1 LRNGLF
7 IYVVVLC
14 SLALVAN
21 TQADTGQKLGDVSDG
36 SRAVSVHRIALYNE
50 LGYSKEDKIFPDDD
64 LLLPFSMRQTCSAC
78 HSYDIIS
85 KGWHFNADDPNV
97 APGRPG
103 QPWLFIDL
111 RTATQIPLSYRP
123 WPGTFTP
130 QQLGLTH
137 FKFIRHFGRHIPGG
151 SAGEL
156 DSDELDE
163 ILRQD
168 VSGKLE
174 INCMSCHD
182 ADPAHDQAEFAI
194 QIAHQNFRWA
204 AAATCSFASVS
215 GSARD
220 MSDTYDPFMPE
231 PPQDPKKIPPTIT
244 YCKNTFDDE
253 NKVFFDI
260 VRKVPAERCYF
271 CHSNVDVDNHGSEKW
286 LSDEDVHLAA
296 GLSCV
301 DCHRNGLDHNIIR
314 GYENEAFISTNP
326 LAAASSCEGCHT
338 TGRLGAPIPRHP
350 GIPLVHFDKLACT
363 ACHSG
368 PWPQQ
373 KTRRT
378 KTSRAHALGTLAARK
393 LPDALPH
400 IVYPVFA
407 KQQNDKIAPH
417 KLLWPAFWGLLKDE
431 TVTPIKLETV
441 RKTTAKII
449 AKQRPQTS
457 SGWLAVSRKQIIDVL
472 KFLSSQKSAQGRPVY
487 ICGGNLYRLDDKDNL
502 IHAEHAAA
510 RPYLWPIAH
519 NVRPAAQSL
528 GVRRCEDCHSTN
540 APFYF
545 GQVAIDSPLVPQKD
559 AVKRMVDFQHLD
571 ARFVKIFAFSFVFR
585 PWLKVVALA
594 SCAVLAAVLLLYAL
608 KALASITKALVGKKD

>member
-1 LRNGLF
+1 
-7 IYVVVLC
+7 
-14 SLALVAN
+14 LALVAN

>member
-1 LRNGLF
+1 MRNGLF

-14 SLALVAN
+14 SLVLVAN
-21 TQADTGQKLGDVSDG
+21 TSANTGQKLGDVSDG
-36 SRAVSVHRIALYNE
+36 SRAVPLHRITLYNE

-64 LLLPFSMRQTCSAC
+64 PLLPFSMRQTCSAC
-78 HSYDIIS
+78 HSYEEIS
-85 KGWHFNADDPNV
+85 KGWHFNAADPNV

-103 QPWLFIDL
+103 QPWLLVDL
-111 RTATQIPLSYRP
+111 GTATQIPLSYRP

-130 QQLGLTH
+130 QQLGLTPW
-137 FKFIRHFGRHIPGG
+137 KFIRRFGRHIPGG

-156 DSDELDE
+156 DSDEPDE
-163 ILRQD
+163 IFRQD

-182 ADPAHDQAEFAI
+182 ADPAHDQAESTL
-194 QIAHQNFRWA
+194 QIALQNFRWA
-204 AAATCSFASVS
+204 AAATCSFASVT
-215 GSARD
+215 GSAGD

-244 YCKNTFDDE
+244 YSKNAFDNE

-271 CHSNVDVDNHGSEKW
+271 CHSNIDVDNNGSEKW

-314 GYENEAFISTNP
+314 GYEDEAFISTNP

-378 KTSRAHALGTLAARK
+378 KTSRAHALGTLAAGK

-417 KLLWPAFWGLLKDE
+417 KLLWPAFWGRLKDE

-472 KFLSSQKSAQGRPVY
+472 KFLSSQKSAEGRPVY

-528 GVRRCEDCHSTN
+528 GVRRCEDCHSTD
-540 APFYF
+540 APFF
-545 GQVAIDSPLVPQKD
+545 SGRVAIDSPLVPQKD

-608 KALASITKALVGKKD
+608 KALASITKALVGKED

>member
-1 LRNGLF
+1 MF

-14 SLALVAN
+14 SLVLVAN
-21 TQADTGQKLGDVSDG
+21 TSADTSLKLGDVSDG
-36 SRAVSVHRIALYNE
+36 SRAVSVHRINLYNE
-50 LGYSKEDKIFPDDD
+50 QGYTKEDKIFPDDD
-64 LLLPFSMRQTCSAC
+64 PLLPFSMRQTCSAC

-103 QPWLFIDL
+103 QPWLLVDA

-123 WPGTFTP
+123 WPETFTP
-130 QQLGLTH
+130 QQLGLTPW
-137 FKFIRHFGRHIPGG
+137 KFTQRFGRHIPGG
-151 SAGEL
+151 GMAEL
-156 DSDELDE
+156 DSDNLDE
-163 ILRQD
+163 VLRQD

-194 QIAHQNFRWA
+194 QIALQNFRWA
-204 AAATCSFASVS
+204 AAATCRFASVT
-215 GSARD
+215 GSAGD

-231 PPQDPKKIPPTIT
+231 PPQDPKKIPPAVT
-244 YCKNTFDDE
+244 YHKNTFDDE

-271 CHSNVDVDNHGSEKW
+271 CHSNVDVDNNGSEKW

-301 DCHRNGLDHNIIR
+301 DCHRNGFDHNIIR
-314 GYENEAFISTNP
+314 GYEDEAFISTNP

-378 KTSRAHALGTLAARK
+378 KTSRAHALGTFAARK
-393 LPDALPH
+393 SPEALPH

-417 KLLWPAFWGLLKDE
+417 KLLWPAFWGRLKDE
-431 TVTPIKLETV
+431 NVTPINLETV

-457 SGWLAVSRKQIIDVL
+457 SGWLAVSRKQITDVL
-472 KFLSSQKSAQGRPVY
+472 KSLSSQKSAEGRPVY

-528 GVRRCEDCHSTN
+528 GVRRCEDCHSTD
-540 APFYF
+540 APFF
-545 GQVAIDSPLVPQKD
+545 SGQVAIDSPLVPQKD

-608 KALASITKALVGKKD
+608 KAFACVTKVLVGKKD

>member
-1 LRNGLF
+1 
-7 IYVVVLC
+7 
-14 SLALVAN
+14 
-21 TQADTGQKLGDVSDG
+21 
-36 SRAVSVHRIALYNE
+36 
-50 LGYSKEDKIFPDDD
+50 
-64 LLLPFSMRQTCSAC
+64 
-78 HSYDIIS
+78 
-85 KGWHFNADDPNV
+85 
-97 APGRPG
+97 
-103 QPWLFIDL
+103 
-111 RTATQIPLSYRP
+111 
-123 WPGTFTP
+123 
-130 QQLGLTH
+130 
-137 FKFIRHFGRHIPGG
+137 
-151 SAGEL
+151 
-156 DSDELDE
+156 
-163 ILRQD
+163 
-168 VSGKLE
+168 
-174 INCMSCHD
+174 
-182 ADPAHDQAEFAI
+182 
-194 QIAHQNFRWA
+194 
-204 AAATCSFASVS
+204 
-215 GSARD
+215 
-220 MSDTYDPFMPE
+220 MP
-231 PPQDPKKIPPTIT
+231 K
-244 YCKNTFDDE
+244 
-253 NKVFFDI
+253 
-260 VRKVPAERCYF
+260 
-271 CHSNVDVDNHGSEKW
+271 
-286 LSDEDVHLAA
+286 
-296 GLSCV
+296 
-301 DCHRNGLDHNIIR
+301 
-314 GYENEAFISTNP
+314 
-326 LAAASSCEGCHT
+326 
-338 TGRLGAPIPRHP
+338 HP
-350 GIPLVHFDKLACT
+350 GIPTVHFDRLTCT

-608 KALASITKALVGKKD
+608 KALASITKALVGKED

>member
-1 LRNGLF
+1 MRNGLF

>member
-1 LRNGLF
+1 MF

>member
-1 LRNGLF
+1 MRNGL
-7 IYVVVLC
+7 ITYVVVLC
-14 SLALVAN
+14 SLVLVAKAA
-21 TQADTGQKLGDVSDG
+21 ADVEKKLGDVTNG
-36 SRAVSVHRIALYNE
+36 SRAVPVHLINLYNE
-50 LGYSKEDKIFPDDD
+50 QGHTKEDKIFPDDEP
-64 LLLPFSMRQTCSAC
+64 LLPFSMRQTCGFC

-85 KGWHFNADDPNV
+85 TGWHFNAADPNIS
-97 APGRPG
+97 PGRPG
-103 QPWLFIDL
+103 QPWLLVDP

-137 FKFIRHFGRHIPGG
+137 SKFIQRFGRHIPGG
-151 SAGEL
+151 GAGEL
-156 DSDELDE
+156 DSNEPDE

-182 ADPAHDQAEFAI
+182 ADPAHDQAEYTI

-231 PPQDPKKIPPTIT
+231 PPLDPKKIPPTIT
-244 YCKNTFDDE
+244 YHKNAFDDE

-271 CHSNVDVDNHGSEKW
+271 CHSNVDVDNNGSEKW

-301 DCHRNGLDHNIIR
+301 DCHRNGLEHNIIR

-326 LAAASSCEGCHT
+326 LAAASSCQGCHT
-338 TGRLGAPIPRHP
+338 TGRLGAPVPKHP
-350 GIPLVHFDKLACT
+350 GIPLVHFDKLTCT

-368 PWPQQ
+368 PWPQH
-373 KTRRT
+373 KTIRT
-378 KTSRAHALGTLAARK
+378 RTSRAHALGTLAARK
-393 LPDALPH
+393 SPEALPH
-400 IVYPVFA
+400 IIYPVFA
-407 KQQNDKIAPH
+407 RQENGKIAPH
-417 KLLWPAFWGLLKDE
+417 KLLWPTFWAWLKAGK
-431 TVTPIKLETV
+431 VTPLDLETV
-441 RKTTAKII
+441 KLTAGKII
-449 AKQRPQTS
+449 GKQRPPA
-457 SGWLAVSRKQIIDVL
+457 SGDWLAISQKQIIEVL
-472 KFLSSQKSAQGRPVY
+472 KSLSSRKSAKDKPVY
-487 ICGGNLYRLDDKDNL
+487 ICGGNLYRLDDKGEL
-502 IHAEHAAA
+502 IAAEHDAA

-528 GVRRCEDCHSTN
+528 GVRRCEDCHSTD

-545 GQVAIDSPLVPQKD
+545 GEVAVDSPLVSQKD

-594 SCAVLAAVLLLYAL
+594 SCAVIAAVLLLYAL
-608 KALASITKALVGKKD
+608 RALACVTKVLVGKKD